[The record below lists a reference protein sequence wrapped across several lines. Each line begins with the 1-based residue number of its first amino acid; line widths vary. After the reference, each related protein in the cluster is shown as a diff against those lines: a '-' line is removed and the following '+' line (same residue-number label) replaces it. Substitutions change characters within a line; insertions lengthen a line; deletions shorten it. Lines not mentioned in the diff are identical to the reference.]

1 MYLFKTDHRFLWL
14 RIKFQKKWHNHW
26 GIIRSIT
33 ARQCDC
39 PGGKLSVAGGYTVR
53 PVWGWDAHLGENLRL
68 LAPGEGIVL
77 VEGEAVFTSW
87 RAGGKMDQSANSGL
101 QDSDRDV

>member
-1 MYLFKTDHRFLWL
+1 MTVLVESSASQADT
-14 RIKFQKKWHNHW
+14 
-26 GIIRSIT
+26 
-33 ARQCDC
+33 
-39 PGGKLSVAGGYTVR
+39 LSDRLGDG
-53 PVWGWDAHLGENLRL
+53 DAHLGENLRL
-68 LAPGEGIVL
+68 LAPGEGIVF